1 MRSIPFALAATLAL
15 GACGGAA
22 GPYGQTAASPS
33 ARPAATGGDYGDSG
47 YGKDYG
53 YGRSSASPAA
63 ASGPLQVAN
72 NAKLGKILVASNGV
86 TLYLFKS
93 DSPNTS
99 TCYTG
104 CVEIWTP
111 LVLASG
117 TPTAAT
123 ELKGTLGVT
132 TRKDGARQV
141 TYNGMPL
148 YTFTGDGKPGDV
160 NGDGFGGLWSAVK
173 NP

>member
-1 MRSIPFALAATLAL
+1 MRTILFALAATLAL

-33 ARPAATGGDYGDSG
+33 ARPAATGGG

-53 YGRSSASPAA
+53 YGGSSASPAA
-63 ASGPLQVAN
+63 ATGPLQVAN
-72 NAKLGKILVASNGV
+72 NAKLGKILVASNGM
-86 TLYLFKS
+86 TLYVFKS

-123 ELKGTLGVT
+123 ALKGTLGVT
-132 TRKDGARQV
+132 TRKNGGRQV
-141 TYNGMPL
+141 TYNSMPL
-148 YTFTGDGKPGDV
+148 YTFTGDSKPGDA
-160 NGDGFGGLWSAVK
+160 NGDGLDGLWSAVK